1 MFWLRMCEK
10 SALKQPRT
18 GGYYTPPHKI
28 FFFNISIPKPAPDL
42 QPVNQLFYSSQV
54 KNGLALLDEEE
65 SRHLATVLRRQPG
78 ERLLLTDGTGFLYE
92 AELVEVGKKSA
103 TARILETRHTPEPP
117 ARLHIAI
124 APTKNMDRFEWF
136 LEKATEIGIQEITP
150 LLCKRSERTTVRLDR
165 LEKILVS
172 AMKQSLQSRLPVL
185 NPLTPFPELVRRTT
199 EPLRCIAWCAD
210 EPQPHLSRLIRPAT
224 DTLVLIGPEGD
235 FSFEEV
241 AMAHAGGFVN
251 VGLGP
256 TRLRTETAGLAA
268 VMAFQLANV

>member
-1 MFWLRMCEK
+1 M
-10 SALKQPRT
+10 
-18 GGYYTPPHKI
+18 
-28 FFFNISIPKPAPDL
+28 
-42 QPVNQLFYSSQV
+42 NQLFYSSQV

-78 ERLLLTDGTGFLYE
+78 ERLSLTDGRGFLYE

-185 NPLTPFPELVRRTT
+185 NPLTPFPELVRR
-199 EPLRCIAWCAD
+199 
-210 EPQPHLSRLIRPAT
+210 
-224 DTLVLIGPEGD
+224 
-235 FSFEEV
+235 
-241 AMAHAGGFVN
+241 
-251 VGLGP
+251 
-256 TRLRTETAGLAA
+256 
-268 VMAFQLANV
+268 